1 MSLWLTLVLS
11 ASQIN
16 RGRLADRAQYAP
28 SVRFA
33 CVTDGNIL
41 LLSRLSAC
49 KNFVPTNKQFP
60 LAVRPLWRSARQKRK
75 AAATFVAAAFCSIA
89 YAPFATLRRKQPKT
103 FFAPLHKS
111 RDGSLCG
118 TVFRHIPLRP
128 FVMQK
133 VYPQGFVCGVESP
146 QGAYYI
152 QVQKS
157 VFRQEHACTSIP
169 VCYHTNFQHNERREI
184 QNAIV
189 MGFPLCCA

>member
-1 MSLWLTLVLS
+1 MSLWLTLVLL
-11 ASQIN
+11 AQIDKLWGTAAR
-16 RGRLADRAQYAP
+16 RGAWFTYIADI
-28 SVRFA
+28 
-33 CVTDGNIL
+33 NIL
-41 LLSRLSAC
+41 PLPRSSAG
-49 KNFVPTNKQFP
+49 KTVVTTKQ
-60 LAVRPLWRSARQKRK
+60 AVRPCGAPSTAFGAAKRK
-75 AAATFVAAAFCSIA
+75 AAATFVAAAFCSISA

-133 VYPQGFVCGVESP
+133 VYPQGFVCGFESP

>member
-1 MSLWLTLVLS
+1 MFMAYVGIVGFTDKPWTPCRQGTV
-11 ASQIN
+11 
-16 RGRLADRAQYAP
+16 RAEC
-28 SVRFA
+28 SVRLRDRRQYTA
-33 CVTDGNIL
+33 VASAVGLQKRLCRPISSSPSRCAHYGVRRGKNEKPQRLSSLRLVAL
-41 LLSRLSAC
+41 LLM
-49 KNFVPTNKQFP
+49 
-60 LAVRPLWRSARQKRK
+60 RPLPPYGANN
-75 AAATFVAAAFCSIA
+75 
-89 YAPFATLRRKQPKT
+89 RRP
-103 FFAPLHKS
+103 FFASLHKS

-157 VFRQEHACTSIP
+157 VLRQEHACTSIP

-189 MGFPLCCA
+189 MGFPLGCV

>member
-16 RGRLADRAQYAP
+16 RGRLADRAQYSP

-33 CVTDGNIL
+33 CVTDVNIL
-41 LLSRLSAC
+41 PLPRSSAG
-49 KNFVPTNKQFP
+49 KSVVTTKQAVPP

-75 AAATFVAAAFCSIA
+75 AAATFVAAAFCSISA

-103 FFAPLHKS
+103 FFAALHKS

-133 VYPQGFVCGVESP
+133 VYPQGFVCGFESP

-152 QVQKS
+152 QVQKKRVPTGTRPHQYPRLLPHKLS
-157 VFRQEHACTSIP
+157 T
-169 VCYHTNFQHNERREI
+169 
-184 QNAIV
+184 
-189 MGFPLCCA
+189 

>member
-1 MSLWLTLVLS
+1 MFMAYVGIVGFTDKPWTPCRQGTV
-11 ASQIN
+11 
-16 RGRLADRAQYAP
+16 RAEC
-28 SVRFA
+28 SVRLRDRRQYTA
-33 CVTDGNIL
+33 VV
-41 LLSRLSAC
+41 SAVGLQKVC
-49 KNFVPTNKQFP
+49 ATNKQFA
-60 LAVRPLWRSARQKRK
+60 LVVRPLWRSARQKRK
-75 AAATFVAAAFCSIA
+75 AAATFVAAAFCSISA
-89 YAPFATLRRKQPKT
+89 YAPFATLRRKQSKT